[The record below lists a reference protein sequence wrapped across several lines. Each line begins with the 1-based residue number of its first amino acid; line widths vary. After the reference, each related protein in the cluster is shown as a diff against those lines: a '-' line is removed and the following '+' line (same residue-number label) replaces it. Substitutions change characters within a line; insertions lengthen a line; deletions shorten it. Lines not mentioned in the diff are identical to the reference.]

1 MPGSLQRSATRD
13 ERRLRELD
21 RKQANTSLDLS
32 AMPRGIVGW
41 HKRVTSV
48 GGFAGAALRSI
59 ASFGGNIQNGRKYR
73 LVAKVGVYSDGP
85 VNNDAIDMYSYYTV
99 NGTEPTTASTAFS
112 ATVNT
117 QIMMGGY
124 PSECVMDK
132 MLYTSDM
139 AANFATVDVLPI
151 RFLIALKGLTSS
163 ITYHAYATVVWPMEF
178 YLIDEGLDTANQSE
192 GIDY

>member
-48 GGFAGAALRSI
+48 PGFAGNALRSI

-73 LVAKVGVYSDGP
+73 LFAKVPVFSDGT
-85 VNNDAIDMYSYYTV
+85 VDHDVINMFSYYTID
-99 NGTEPTTASTAFS
+99 GTEPTTASTLFS
-112 ATVNT
+112 QTGNT
-117 QIMMGGY
+117 QILMGGY
-124 PSECVMDK
+124 TSECVMDN

-139 AANFATVDVLPI
+139 AANFVGVDVIPV
-151 RFLIALKGLTSS
+151 RFLIALKGLTASV
-163 ITYHAYATVVWPMEF
+163 TYHAFGSATWPMEF
-178 YLIDEGLDTANQSE
+178 YLIDEGLDNTNQSE
-192 GIDY
+192 GRDY